1 MGLEKGECMSLA
13 GIYRQLKPDLNK
25 IEKRL
30 EKIVASDQA
39 TLKKAGNQ
47 LLKAGGKRIRPVFVL
62 LSSQFGDGD
71 PKMITKVAVT
81 LELIHMASLVHDDV
95 IDDADLRRGRKT
107 VKAEWD
113 NRIAMYT
120 GDFMFARAQEEMA
133 DLMLPE
139 AHQVLSNA
147 IYDMTLGE
155 IIQIKDQYNWHQNL
169 RSYLLRIKRKT
180 ALLMAVSCY
189 LGAKAS
195 GASELLCRHLY
206 YFGYFTGMSF
216 QITDDILDFVGTEK
230 QLGKPAASDIRQGN
244 LTLPTLMAFEIPEL
258 KNDLLRQLNRSESL
272 SDPEWGEVVNRI
284 RSSGGIE
291 RAQELSD
298 LYLSKAYRVIEKLP
312 TSNRATDYLRE
323 IADYIGTRKY

>member
-1 MGLEKGECMSLA
+1 MSLA
-13 GIYRQLKPDLNK
+13 GIYRLLKPDLNT

-30 EKIVASDQA
+30 EAIVASDEPILTRA
-39 TLKKAGNQ
+39 ANQ

-62 LSSQFGDGD
+62 LSSQFGKGD
-71 PKMITKVAVT
+71 ASSVLKVAVT

-120 GDFMFARAQEEMA
+120 GDFMFARAQEEMTA
-133 DLMLPE
+133 IAIPE
-139 AHQVLSNA
+139 AHQVLSKA
-147 IYDMTLGE
+147 IYDMTVGE

-180 ALLMAVSCY
+180 ALLMAVSCW
-189 LGAKAS
+189 LGAKVA
-195 GASELLCRHLY
+195 GASDKVCRRLY

-230 QLGKPAASDIRQGN
+230 ELGKPAASDIRQGN
-244 LTLPTLMAFEIPEL
+244 LTLPTLMAFKDEAL
-258 KNDLLRQLNRSESL
+258 KADLLNYLIKSEQLT
-272 SDPEWGEVVNRI
+272 DVEWNDVIDKI

-291 RAQELSD
+291 AAQRLSD
-298 LYLSKAYRVIEKLP
+298 RYLQKAYQTIEKLP
-312 TSNRATDYLRE
+312 KDVKATKFLKE

>member
-1 MGLEKGECMSLA
+1 MSLA
-13 GIYRQLKPDLNK
+13 GIYRLLKPDLNT

-30 EKIVASDQA
+30 ESICASDEPILTRA
-39 TLKKAGNQ
+39 ANQ

-62 LSSQFGDGD
+62 LSSQFGKGD
-71 PKMITKVAVT
+71 ASSVIKVAVT

-95 IDDADLRRGRKT
+95 IDDANLRRGQKT

-120 GDFMFARAQEEMA
+120 GDFMFARAQEEMTVITI
-133 DLMLPE
+133 PE
-139 AHQVLSNA
+139 AHQVLSKA
-147 IYDMTLGE
+147 IYDMTVGE

-180 ALLMAVSCY
+180 ALLMAVSCW
-189 LGAKAS
+189 LGAKVG
-195 GASELLCRHLY
+195 GASDKVCRRLY

-230 QLGKPAASDIRQGN
+230 ELGKPAASDIRQGN
-244 LTLPTLMAFEIPEL
+244 LTLPTLMAFKDEAL
-258 KNDLLRQLNRSESL
+258 KADLLNYLIKSEQLT
-272 SDPEWGEVVNRI
+272 DVEWNDVIDKI

-291 RAQELSD
+291 AAQRLSD
-298 LYLSKAYRVIEKLP
+298 RYLQKAYQTIEKLP
-312 TSNRATDYLRE
+312 KDVKATKFLKE